1 MRVVAIEVGR
11 HVRVTGHP
19 HVPLAPQAPCHLVL
33 LLPLHPPVA
42 EPNLDLLLRHA
53 QRVSDLYSSSPRQIS
68 DEVLILEIL
77 NLSLMPINLL
87 KWNSFSSSRVWN
99 RV

>member
-1 MRVVAIEVGR
+1 MGVAS
-11 HVRVTGHP
+11 HP
-19 HVPLAPQAPCHLVL
+19 HVALAPQAGHLVL

-68 DEVLILEIL
+68 DEIFLNIFLSTK
-77 NLSLMPINLL
+77 NLSLTRTNLL
-87 KWNSFSSSRVWN
+87 KWNSFSSSSVWKRV
-99 RV
+99 

>member
-1 MRVVAIEVGR
+1 MRVVAIEVWC
-11 HVRVTGHP
+11 HVGVASHP
-19 HVPLAPQAPCHLVL
+19 HVALAPQAGHLVL
-33 LLPLHPPVA
+33 LLPLHPPVP